1 MFRAILKRLV
11 RFIRRIRHR
20 GCYMDIDALKNHLV
34 TFYAKAELTVVWIC
48 KGGKRELVYGAV
60 RFLPKFLGSE
70 DSLDEQGTKVGGK
83 YNCRIYFIRHVVDV
97 GRGLSW
103 YQDACKSHQVLMP
116 WQNDDVIFFPQT
128 ASSKDTFISSPAL
141 PQTFYSEY
149 APFRDIHGVGSQVCH
164 VMPTERLPFLEELL
178 SREEVAQWINDRL
191 LWKLSDNVEYLGSLN
206 LAVPNP
212 YYHRMHVSLMPTD
225 ANNPHERVRFWF
237 DRDCSGVG
245 LRLCVEEKVR
255 GEYGSVK
262 CVEITSQDFTL
273 KLAGIAD
280 EVAYSVVDK
289 NNVTVEKQEAH
300 SFIRK
305 IVSSFS
311 VGRDVDVANRA
322 GQTIKTCRSQYTQPT
337 IIGDN
342 DNLPELLLKGNIIR
356 LKSVRE
362 RQEQTKD
369 QYVYYQDEDGAD
381 CMIKSLIGKA
391 RHSLVII
398 DPYFSH
404 KGVDCY
410 LKCAAYNVDVKVIC
424 SPEGLKLEDRG
435 AELLRKV
442 SALNK
447 QDYSIKVEV
456 AGNAHVHDRFIL
468 IDDEECWLLGSSV
481 QSLGGSLSVIVKLLN
496 GCVGRI
502 KEDIRKMP
510 LVELKAWRSS
520 SSGI

>member
-1 MFRAILKRLV
+1 
-11 RFIRRIRHR
+11 
-20 GCYMDIDALKNHLV
+20 MDIDALKNHLV
-34 TFYAKAELTVVWIC
+34 TFYAKAELTVVWVC
-48 KGGKRELVYGAV
+48 KDGRRELIYGAV
-60 RFLPKFLGSE
+60 RFLPKFMGSE
-70 DSLDEQGTKVGGK
+70 DPLGEQGTKVGGK
-83 YNCRIYFIRHVVDV
+83 FNCRIYFIRQIVDV
-97 GRGLSW
+97 EQGLSW
-103 YQDACKSHQVLMP
+103 YQDACTSHQILMT
-116 WQNDDVIFFPQT
+116 WQNDDMIFFPRT
-128 ASSKDTFISSPAL
+128 ESGKDTLVSSPTL
-141 PQTFYSEY
+141 PQTFYSNY
-149 APFRDIHGVGSQVCH
+149 APFRDMHGVGAQVSH
-164 VMPTERLPFLEELL
+164 VMPTERLPFLEGLI

-206 LAVPNP
+206 FVMPNP
-212 YYHRMHVSLMPTD
+212 YYYRLHVSLMPAD
-225 ANNPHERVRFWF
+225 VNNQRERVRFWF
-237 DRDCSGVG
+237 DRDCSGYG
-245 LRLCVEEKVR
+245 LRLCFAEKVR
-255 GEYGSVK
+255 GELGAPGDIA
-262 CVEITSQDFTL
+262 ITSQDFVHEL
-273 KLAGIAD
+273 SGIAD
-280 EVAYSVVDK
+280 EVEYSVVDK
-289 NNVTVEKQEAH
+289 NNVIVEKQDAH

-305 IVSSFS
+305 IISSIS
-311 VGRDVDVANRA
+311 VGRSVNVANRA
-322 GQTIKTCRSQYTQPT
+322 GQMVMTSRSQYTQPT
-337 IIGDN
+337 VIGD
-342 DNLPELLLKGNIIR
+342 DGNLPELQLKGNIIR

-381 CMIKSLIGKA
+381 CMIKSLIGRA

-447 QDYSIKVEV
+447 RDYSIKVEV